1 MWYCVLGVT
10 AFSRTRSYNA
20 PRPHSLLARKQ
31 RVHGEPFK
39 KNRIHATSTRSE
51 KFPGVFDTRGSA
63 RVTFLQREG
72 IREER
77 TFCLATP
84 PLSALFD
91 RADECQPRAASPWV
105 RCREL
110 ASSSSATSRRPINTS
125 LRREGRRGGQEDR
138 EPSTTLRQVLPPFHF
153 NQIVAIS
160 PPISPPHSL
169 HFSLFSFFFNLPFL
183 PPSSRVSCPATAT
196 RIRQLGSVRQC
207 VRYPILPSPG
217 PDP

>member
-39 KNRIHATSTRSE
+39 KKRINATSTRSE

-125 LRREGRRGGQEDR
+125 LRREGRRGGAR
-138 EPSTTLRQVLPPFHF
+138 GPRTLHHPSPSPSSLPFQPNCRYFSPHFASALSPF
-153 NQIVAIS
+153 
-160 PPISPPHSL
+160 L
-169 HFSLFSFFFNLPFL
+169 SLFLFFQPSL
-183 PPSSRVSCPATAT
+183 PPSLLPCF
-196 RIRQLGSVRQC
+196 
-207 VRYPILPSPG
+207 LPSDCY
-217 PDP
+217 PDTPARLRSPVCSLPDSPKSRA